1 MSNYPDNLRG
11 GPGSPYPGIGRV
23 PNSAAAKD
31 RATLLR
37 IADLLDASAGLVED
51 AQKDL
56 HTVSQSLSVRHVPA
70 ELRAAAEEIRKD
82 DVATVMGME

>member
-11 GPGSPYPGIGRV
+11 GPGSPYPDMGRA

-31 RATLLR
+31 LETLLR
-37 IADLLDASAGLVED
+37 IADLLDATAGMVEG

-56 HTVSQSLSVRHVPA
+56 HTASKALSVRDVPA
-70 ELRAAAEEIRKD
+70 ELRAAAEEIRQD
-82 DVATVMGME
+82 DVAAVMGME